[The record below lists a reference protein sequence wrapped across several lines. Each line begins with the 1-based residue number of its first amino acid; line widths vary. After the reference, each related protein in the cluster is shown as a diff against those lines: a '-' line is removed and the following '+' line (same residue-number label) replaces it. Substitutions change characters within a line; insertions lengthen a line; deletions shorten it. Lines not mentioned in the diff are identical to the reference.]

1 MSTMGSKTDDHVES
15 MGSIKFYEGRVSK
28 SYSLKS
34 YNLSYR
40 SVQLEQ
46 FLFIYSNYSPI
57 YL

>member
-1 MSTMGSKTDDHVES
+1 MSTMGSKTDDQVES

-28 SYSLKS
+28 SYYLKS
-34 YNLSYR
+34 YNLLYR

-46 FLFIYSNYSPI
+46 FLFIYSNYYPI

>member
-1 MSTMGSKTDDHVES
+1 MGSKTDDHVES

-28 SYSLKS
+28 SYYLKS
-34 YNLSYR
+34 YNLLYR

>member
-28 SYSLKS
+28 SYYLKS
-34 YNLSYR
+34 YNLLYR

-46 FLFIYSNYSPI
+46 FLFIYSNYSLI

>member
-40 SVQLEQ
+40 SVQLQQ

-57 YL
+57 YM

>member
-28 SYSLKS
+28 SYYLKS
-34 YNLSYR
+34 YNLLYR